1 MSGFHEVLESQE
13 QTHTVK
19 FMSLIV
25 RLVPRFCFTQLNVTL
40 CLFIFQQ
47 VNIYKCV
54 FTLLQNTYKEKLW
67 TLCEVWAEHILL
79 YLDPL

>member
-1 MSGFHEVLESQE
+1 MSELHEVLESQE

-25 RLVPRFCFTQLNVTL
+25 RLVARFCFAQLNVTL
-40 CLFIFQQ
+40 CLLVFQQ

-54 FTLLQNTYKEKLW
+54 FTLLQNTYKEKLC
-67 TLCEVWAEHILL
+67 TLPEVWVEQILL